1 MPPGNAGELYRSS
14 QDLILLVD
22 EYCVNEMKTHA
33 RALIGRGSV
42 QYRSAPTPSVNHDC
56 DGADALKQSDALLL
70 LCSRA

>member
-42 QYRSAPTPSVNHDC
+42 QYRSAPTPSVEPR
-56 DGADALKQSDALLL
+56 L
-70 LCSRA
+70 